1 MLARSFDELQI
12 FLVDDGSTDGS
23 ALLFC
28 RACEG
33 KTERRMKRKMIET
46 VGVSRKLTERFEAT
60 IKMMPI
66 AEFLKIRIAKI
77 EKGACECEMELDPA
91 RHGNPNGTVQG
102 GALSTLADITT
113 SYAVASIGT
122 GTCTVSGKI
131 DMLRGKTP
139 EGVLTCRAEVVKAGG
154 TLVWT
159 DMKIRDEAGSLVAKG
174 EYLNFRI
181 PLSEELQRSLEAAPE
196 E

>member
-1 MLARSFDELQI
+1 
-12 FLVDDGSTDGS
+12 
-23 ALLFC
+23 
-28 RACEG
+28 
-33 KTERRMKRKMIET
+33 MIET
-46 VGVSRKLTERFEAT
+46 VGVSKELAERFET
-60 IKMMPI
+60 TLKMMPI
-66 AEFLKIRIAKI
+66 ADFLKIRIIRVK
-77 EKGACECEMELDPA
+77 KGGCECEMELDPA

-131 DMLRGKTP
+131 DKLRGKVP

-159 DMKIRDEAGSLVAKG
+159 DMKIRDEAGSLIAKG

-181 PLSEELQRSLEAAPE
+181 PSSEELQARHDAAPE

>member
-1 MLARSFDELQI
+1 
-12 FLVDDGSTDGS
+12 
-23 ALLFC
+23 
-28 RACEG
+28 
-33 KTERRMKRKMIET
+33 MIET
-46 VGVSRKLTERFEAT
+46 VGVSRELTERFEAT
-60 IKMMPI
+60 LKMMPI
-66 AEFLKIRIAKI
+66 AEFLKIRIMKV
-77 EKGACECEMELDPA
+77 EKGACECEMELDPT

-102 GALSTLADITT
+102 GALSTLADIST

-159 DMKIRDEAGSLVAKG
+159 DMQILDEEGSLIAKG

-181 PLSEELQRSLEAAPE
+181 PSPEELKRRVDSAQKE
-196 E
+196 

>member
-1 MLARSFDELQI
+1 M
-12 FLVDDGSTDGS
+12 TDPRTG
-23 ALLFC
+23 LLCCFAGFV
-28 RACEG
+28 RG
-33 KTERRMKRKMIET
+33 KAEKRMKSKMIET

-113 SYAVASIGT
+113 SYAVASIGP

>member
-1 MLARSFDELQI
+1 
-12 FLVDDGSTDGS
+12 
-23 ALLFC
+23 
-28 RACEG
+28 
-33 KTERRMKRKMIET
+33 MIET
-46 VGVSRKLTERFEAT
+46 IGVTREFAEQMDAYLKE
-60 IKMMPI
+60 MPI
-66 AEFLKIRIAKI
+66 AAFLKIRITKL
-77 EKGACECEMELDPA
+77 EKGACECMMDLDPA
-91 RHGNPNGTVQG
+91 RQGNPNGTVQG

-113 SYAVASIGT
+113 SYAVATTGT

-159 DMKIRDEAGSLVAKG
+159 DMKIRDEAGSLIAKG

-181 PLSEELQRSLEAAPE
+181 PSPDELRTRRDGTPE
-196 E
+196 L

>member
-1 MLARSFDELQI
+1 
-12 FLVDDGSTDGS
+12 
-23 ALLFC
+23 
-28 RACEG
+28 
-33 KTERRMKRKMIET
+33 MIET
-46 VGVSRKLTERFEAT
+46 VGVSKELAERFET
-60 IKMMPI
+60 TLKMMPI
-66 AEFLKIRIAKI
+66 ADFLKIRIARVK
-77 EKGACECEMELDPA
+77 KGACECEMDLDSA

-131 DMLRGKTP
+131 DMLRGKVP

-159 DMKIRDEAGSLVAKG
+159 DMKIRDEAGSLIAKG

-181 PLSEELQRSLEAAPE
+181 PSSEELQARHDAAPE

>member
-1 MLARSFDELQI
+1 
-12 FLVDDGSTDGS
+12 
-23 ALLFC
+23 
-28 RACEG
+28 
-33 KTERRMKRKMIET
+33 MKRKMIET
-46 VGVSRKLTERFEAT
+46 VGVSRELTERFEAT
-60 IKMMPI
+60 LKMMPI
-66 AEFLKIRIAKI
+66 AEFLKIRITKV

-102 GALSTLADITT
+102 GALSTLADIST

-159 DMKIRDEAGSLVAKG
+159 DMQILDEEGSLIAKG

-181 PLSEELQRSLEAAPE
+181 PSPEELKRRVDSAQKK
-196 E
+196 

>member
-1 MLARSFDELQI
+1 
-12 FLVDDGSTDGS
+12 
-23 ALLFC
+23 
-28 RACEG
+28 
-33 KTERRMKRKMIET
+33 MIET
-46 VGVSRKLTERFEAT
+46 VGISKGLAERMEASLS
-60 IKMMPI
+60 MMPI
-66 AEFLKIRIAKI
+66 AGFLKIRITKI
-77 EKGACECEMELDPA
+77 EKGACDCEMELDPS

-131 DMLRGKTP
+131 DMLRGKIP

-154 TLVWT
+154 TLIWT
-159 DMKIRDEAGSLVAKG
+159 EMKIRDEAGSLIAKG

-181 PLSEELQRSLEAAPE
+181 PFSEELQARLDAAPE

>member
-1 MLARSFDELQI
+1 
-12 FLVDDGSTDGS
+12 
-23 ALLFC
+23 
-28 RACEG
+28 
-33 KTERRMKRKMIET
+33 MIET
-46 VGVSRKLTERFEAT
+46 VGISAELAGRMEASLST
-60 IKMMPI
+60 MPI
-66 AEFLKIRIAKI
+66 ADFLKIRITKI

-91 RHGNPNGTVQG
+91 RQGNPNGTVQG

-113 SYAVASIGT
+113 SYAVVTVGT
-122 GTCTVSGKI
+122 GTSTVSGKI

-154 TLVWT
+154 TLIWT
-159 DMKIRDEAGSLVAKG
+159 EMKIRDEAGSLIAKG

-181 PLSEELQRSLEAAPE
+181 PSSEELQARHDAAPE

>member
-1 MLARSFDELQI
+1 
-12 FLVDDGSTDGS
+12 
-23 ALLFC
+23 
-28 RACEG
+28 
-33 KTERRMKRKMIET
+33 MIET
-46 VGVSRKLTERFEAT
+46 VGVSKELAERFET
-60 IKMMPI
+60 ILKMMPI
-66 AEFLKIRIAKI
+66 ADFLKIRIARVK
-77 EKGACECEMELDPA
+77 KGVCECEMELDPA

-131 DMLRGKTP
+131 DRLRGKVP

-159 DMKIRDEAGSLVAKG
+159 DMKIRDEAGSLIAKG

-181 PLSEELQRSLEAAPE
+181 PSPEELQARHDAAPKE
-196 E
+196 

>member
-1 MLARSFDELQI
+1 
-12 FLVDDGSTDGS
+12 
-23 ALLFC
+23 
-28 RACEG
+28 
-33 KTERRMKRKMIET
+33 MIET
-46 VGVSRKLTERFEAT
+46 TGVSKELAERMEAALAT
-60 IKMMPI
+60 MPL
-66 AEFLKIRIAKI
+66 AEFLKIRITKA
-77 EKGACECEMELDPA
+77 EKGACECEMELDPS

-159 DMKIRDEAGSLVAKG
+159 DMKIRDEAGSLIAKG

-181 PLSEELQRSLEAAPE
+181 PSPE
-196 E
+196 DLNGRNDPAQKE

>member
-1 MLARSFDELQI
+1 
-12 FLVDDGSTDGS
+12 
-23 ALLFC
+23 
-28 RACEG
+28 
-33 KTERRMKRKMIET
+33 MIET
-46 VGVSRKLTERFEAT
+46 VGVSKELTERMEAALAT
-60 IKMMPI
+60 MPL
-66 AEFLKIRIAKI
+66 AEFLKIRITKA
-77 EKGACECEMELDPA
+77 EKGACECEMELDPS

-159 DMKIRDEAGSLVAKG
+159 DMKIRDEAGSLIAKG

-181 PLSEELQRSLEAAPE
+181 PSPE
-196 E
+196 DLNGRNDPAQKE

>member
-1 MLARSFDELQI
+1 
-12 FLVDDGSTDGS
+12 
-23 ALLFC
+23 
-28 RACEG
+28 
-33 KTERRMKRKMIET
+33 MKRKMIET
-46 VGVSRKLTERFEAT
+46 VGVSRELTERFEAT
-60 IKMMPI
+60 LKMMPI

-102 GALSTLADITT
+102 GALSTLSDITT

>member
-1 MLARSFDELQI
+1 
-12 FLVDDGSTDGS
+12 
-23 ALLFC
+23 
-28 RACEG
+28 
-33 KTERRMKRKMIET
+33 MIET
-46 VGVSRKLTERFEAT
+46 VGISKGLAERMEESLS
-60 IKMMPI
+60 MMPI
-66 AEFLKIRIAKI
+66 AEFLKIRITKI
-77 EKGACECEMELDPA
+77 EKGACDCEMELDLS

-154 TLVWT
+154 TLIWT
-159 DMKIRDEAGSLVAKG
+159 EMKIRDEAGSLIAKG

-181 PLSEELQRSLEAAPE
+181 PFSEELQARLDAAPE